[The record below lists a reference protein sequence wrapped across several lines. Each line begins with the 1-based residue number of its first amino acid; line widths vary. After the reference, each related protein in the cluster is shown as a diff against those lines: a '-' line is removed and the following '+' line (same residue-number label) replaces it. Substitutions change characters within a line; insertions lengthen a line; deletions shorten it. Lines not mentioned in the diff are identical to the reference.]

1 MSPSRADSIATVVWL
16 VLVLLTIAT
25 WLAGRYG
32 LVTPAIVPVL
42 LGSVLVKGQLVASH
56 FMGLRAVRAPW
67 RWMVTIWLCL
77 VVALIGLA
85 YRMGVH

>member
-1 MSPSRADSIATVVWL
+1 MIHADRSAFLVWL
-16 VLVLLTIAT
+16 VLVLLTGAT
-25 WLAGRYG
+25 YLLGRLG
-32 LVTPAIVPVL
+32 LVGPAVVPLL

-67 RWMVTIWLCL
+67 RWIVTIWLCL

-85 YRMGVH
+85 YRMGVN